1 MVDPP
6 APLAQERPPEHL
18 AQVGVICP
26 RCHFRQFVE
35 VEFDQPALNAPMVL
49 EIRAQLE
56 AWMASRCPE
65 HLRPIHRASKN

>member
-1 MVDPP
+1 MVDSP

-18 AQVGVICP
+18 TQVGVVCP

-35 VEFDQPALNAPMVL
+35 VEFDKPVTSAPMVQ

-56 AWMASRCPE
+56 AWMATHCPE
-65 HLRPIHRASKN
+65 HLRAIPQASRN